1 MKILCRTQFDIT
13 ATGVTG
19 HYKPS
24 RIPFQD
30 ASGQT
35 VDSVEA
41 WNCARNQQRNWETIT
56 QLLSLRTQ
64 LTNIDIPVKKD
75 QLWQFEFEIDNDN
88 LFWTGNDDL
97 GILKNDC
104 EGVPMLTGLGEHS
117 IEHTVLTIDQNIWFA
132 PINNSE
138 EQ

>member
-1 MKILCRTQFDIT
+1 MKILCRTLFDIT

-30 ASGQT
+30 SAGQHIDT
-35 VDSVEA
+35 VEA
-41 WNCARNQQRNWETIT
+41 WNRARNQQRNWETVT

-64 LTNIDIPVKKD
+64 LVNINTPTKTHTE
-75 QLWQFEFEIDNDN
+75 WTFEFEIDNDN
-88 LFWTGNDDL
+88 LFWTANDDL
-97 GILKNDC
+97 GILKHDC

-117 IEHTVLTIDQNIWFA
+117 VDRAVLAIDQNIWFE
-132 PINNSE
+132 PINKSE